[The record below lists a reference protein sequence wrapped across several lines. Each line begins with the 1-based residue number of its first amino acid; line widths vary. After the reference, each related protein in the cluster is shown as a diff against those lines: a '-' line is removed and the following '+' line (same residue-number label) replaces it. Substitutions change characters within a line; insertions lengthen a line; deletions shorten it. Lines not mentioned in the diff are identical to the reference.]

1 MYVFNNKTYIHGS
14 FITLEYGVYKVSCDE
29 PELEFRFSD
38 QILQKLDEKHGVT
51 IEEVYEAFDNSD
63 GRTLIDTRDRHK
75 SHPPTEWFISQTRKG
90 RSLKICYIF
99 DEDKNIIFVK
109 TAYEPNAEE
118 VRIFNKY
125 A

>member
-1 MYVFNNKTYIHGS
+1 M
-14 FITLEYGVYKVSCDE
+14 SCDE

>member
-1 MYVFNNKTYIHGS
+1 VT
-14 FITLEYGVYKVSCDE
+14 CDE
-29 PELEFRFSD
+29 PELEFHFSN

-63 GRTLIDTRDRHK
+63 GRTLIDTREKHK
-75 SHPPTEWFISQTRKG
+75 SNPSTEWFISQTRKG
-90 RSLKICYIF
+90 RSLKICYVF
-99 DEDKNIIFVK
+99 DPDTNTIFVK
-109 TAYEPNAEE
+109 TAYEPNQEE

>member
-1 MYVFNNKTYIHGS
+1 MT
-14 FITLEYGVYKVSCDE
+14 CDE
-29 PELEFRFSD
+29 PELEFHFSN

-63 GRTLIDTRDRHK
+63 GRTLTDTREQHK
-75 SHPPTEWFISQTRKG
+75 SNPETEWFISQTRKG
-90 RSLKICYIF
+90 RTLKICYVF
-99 DEDKNIIFVK
+99 DPDKNTIFVK